1 MQNILFSSDK
11 NLSLFNTEN
20 DYIVFEIA
28 EELYA
33 IKLLNI
39 KEIVSNRNIVE
50 VADLPEIIK
59 GFANI
64 RNVIFPVFD
73 LKTNLT
79 LENMKKY
86 GKYSV
91 IIIFE
96 DPIENLALLAD
107 SVLDIYNIPQEKFR
121 NCEPGSEKYSS
132 FIDYEIDLNNKNVKV
147 INAEKIIKF
156 KYQK

>member
-1 MQNILFSSDK
+1 MQNILFSSEK

-20 DYIVFEIA
+20 DYIVFEIS

-50 VADLPEIIK
+50 VPDLPEIIK

-73 LKTNLT
+73 LKTNLA
-79 LENMKKY
+79 LENIKKY

-96 DPIENLALLAD
+96 DPTENLALLAD

-121 NCEPGSEKYSS
+121 NCEPSSDNYSS

-156 KYQK
+156 KYQI